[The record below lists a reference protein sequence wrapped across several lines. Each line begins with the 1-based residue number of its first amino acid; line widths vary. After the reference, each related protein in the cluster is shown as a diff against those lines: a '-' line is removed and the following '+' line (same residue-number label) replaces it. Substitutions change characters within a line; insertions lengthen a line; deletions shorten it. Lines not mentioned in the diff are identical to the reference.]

1 MGGGNE
7 APLQQPSEFT
17 AGSLVQVNR
26 PPNRPRARDVG
37 IQIGDLL
44 SPGPQNAITD
54 VPRIKVG
61 MAEKFLGDVTSPDEE
76 ERKKIVRSGVTLI
89 GTDDIESV
97 PLFAG
102 VGILQGSGEL
112 TGSHFITESGL
123 LTTYVAITGTSQ
135 VGSAYAALKMVHP
148 FVIDLPVVGETY
160 DRMTHPLAPDP
171 LVPSDIS
178 RALADMTAG
187 KLREGNVGGGAAMV
201 SFGLKGG
208 TGTSSRLVP
217 SANGGNFV
225 VGAIVQANHGSPY
238 DLTIGGVQVGKI
250 LTDEGYTKPWF
261 PTHDAKI
268 RQPKDG
274 DGSIIVVIATDAPLL
289 PHQCSAVARRAG
301 VGISRG
307 GGGTGF
313 FSGDIFLCFSTAAP
327 LTPPQ
332 EPRHEQRIEPVSTYS
347 VEVVNNETLDV
358 IFRAAADATEE
369 AILNALFAA
378 EELEGFTGR
387 KWRSLP
393 VERVKEIL
401 VDAGRIP
408 ASTVN

>member
-1 MGGGNE
+1 M
-7 APLQQPSEFT
+7 QT
-17 AGSLVQVNR
+17 
-26 PPNRPRARDVG
+26 NRPRARDIG
-37 IQIGDLL
+37 IRIGDLL
-44 SPGPQNAITD
+44 SPGELNAITD

-61 MAEKFLGDVTSPDEE
+61 MTEKFLGDVSSSDEE
-76 ERKKIVRSGVTLI
+76 ERKKIVRAGVTLI
-89 GTDDIESV
+89 GTDDIQQV

-102 VGILQGSGEL
+102 VAVLQGSGEL
-112 TGSHFITESGL
+112 TGSYFIQESGQL
-123 LTTYVAITGTSQ
+123 SSYVAITGTSQ
-135 VGSAYAALKMVHP
+135 VGSAYHGLTRLDP
-148 FVIDLPVVGETY
+148 FTIRLPVVAETY

-171 LVPSDIS
+171 VIS
-178 RALADMTAG
+178 SADVQCALDNMTSG

-217 SANGGNFV
+217 SAHGKDFV
-225 VGAIVQANHGSPY
+225 VGVIIQANHGSPY
-238 DLTIGGVQVGKI
+238 DLTITGVPVGKT
-250 LTDEGYTKPWF
+250 LVDEGYTKPWF
-261 PTHDAKI
+261 PSHDAKVQ
-268 RQPKDG
+268 QPKDG

-332 EPRHEQRIEPVSTYS
+332 APRYEQRVEPVSTFS
-347 VEVVNNETLDV
+347 VDAVNNDTLDV

-378 EELEGFTGR
+378 DELEGYTGR

-401 VDAGRIP
+401 KDAGRIRG
-408 ASTVN
+408 

>member
-1 MGGGNE
+1 MGGGNQV
-7 APLQQPSEFT
+7 PLQ
-17 AGSLVQVNR
+17 R
-26 PPNRPRARDVG
+26 PTGASTVGATSTNRPRARDVG
-37 IQIGDLL
+37 IVIGELL
-44 SPGPQNAITD
+44 CPGPLNSITD
-54 VPRIKVG
+54 VPRVKVG
-61 MAEKFLGDVTSPDEE
+61 MAEKILGDLSTPDEKK
-76 ERKKIVRSGVTLI
+76 RKKIVRAGVTLI

-102 VGILQGSGEL
+102 VAALQGSGEL
-112 TGSHFITESGL
+112 TGAHYIKEGGEL
-123 LTTYVAITGTSQ
+123 KGYIAITGTSQ
-135 VGSAYAALKMVHP
+135 LGAAHSGVYNLRP
-148 FVIDLPVVGETY
+148 LSIQLPVAGETY
-160 DRMTHPLAPDP
+160 DRMTHPLARDP
-171 LVPSDIS
+171 IGLADIQQ
-178 RALADMTAG
+178 ALANMTFG

-217 SANGGNFV
+217 STQGKDFI

-238 DLTIGGVQVGKI
+238 DLTIAGVQVGRV
-250 LTDEGYTKPWF
+250 LAEEGYTKPWF
-261 PTHDAKI
+261 PAQDTGI
-268 RQPKDG
+268 QQPKDG

-327 LTPPQ
+327 LTPP
-332 EPRHEQRIEPVSTYS
+332 ETPRYEQKIEPVSTYS

-378 EELEGFTGR
+378 EELEGYTGR

-393 VERVKEIL
+393 IQRVEEIL
-401 VDAGRIP
+401 RNAGRIP
-408 ASTVN
+408 EKATAGGF

>member
-1 MGGGNE
+1 MG
-7 APLQQPSEFT
+7 A
-17 AGSLVQVNR
+17 A
-26 PPNRPRARDVG
+26 RPRARDIG
-37 IQIGDLL
+37 IQIGVLL
-44 SPGPQNAITD
+44 SPGPHNAITD

-61 MAEKFLGDVTSPDEE
+61 MTEKFLGDVTSGDEE
-76 ERKKIVRSGVTLI
+76 ERKKIVRAGVTLI
-89 GTDDIESV
+89 GTDDIETV

-102 VGILQGSGEL
+102 VGILQGAGEL
-112 TGSHFITESGL
+112 TGAHFITESGQL
-123 LTTYVAITGTSQ
+123 SSYVAITGTSQ
-135 VGSAYAALKMVHP
+135 LGSAYGAVNKIQP
-148 FVIDLPVVGETY
+148 FIISLPVVGETY
-160 DRMTHPLAPDP
+160 DRMTHPLARNPIG
-171 LVPSDIS
+171 SNDIS
-178 RALADMTAG
+178 QAMANMTTG

-217 SANGGNFV
+217 STQDKNYV

-238 DLTIGGVQVGKI
+238 DLTIAGVQVGKV
-250 LTDEGYTKPWF
+250 LADEGYTKPWF

-268 RQPKDG
+268 QQPKDG

-289 PHQCSAVARRAG
+289 PHQCTAVARRAG

-332 EPRHEQRIEPVSTYS
+332 PPRYEQRIEPVSTYH
-347 VEVVNNETLDV
+347 VEAVNNETLDC

-393 VERVKEIL
+393 VEHVKEMLI
-401 VDAGRIP
+401 DAGKIP
-408 ASTVN
+408 KAPAGRYVGR

>member
-1 MGGGNE
+1 M
-7 APLQQPSEFT
+7 AAT
-17 AGSLVQVNR
+17 
-26 PPNRPRARDVG
+26 RPRARDVG

-44 SPGPQNAITD
+44 VPGPHNAITD
-54 VPRIKVG
+54 VPRITVG
-61 MAEKFLGDVTSPDEE
+61 MSEKFSGDVTSPDEE
-76 ERKKIVRSGVTLI
+76 ERKKIVRAGITLV
-89 GTDDIESV
+89 GTADIESV

-102 VGILQGSGEL
+102 VGILQGAGEL
-112 TGSHFITESGL
+112 TGAHYIAESGL
-123 LTTYVAITGTSQ
+123 LTSYVAITGTSQ
-135 VGSAYAALKMVHP
+135 VGSAYAFASGGLDKTKPPVLN
-148 FVIDLPVVGETY
+148 LPVVGETY
-160 DRMTHPLAPDP
+160 DRMTHPLAHEPIG
-171 LVPSDIS
+171 PSDVS
-178 RALADMTAG
+178 RALADMTTG

-217 SANGGNFV
+217 SANGNNFV
-225 VGAIVQANHGSPY
+225 VGAIVQANHGNPY
-238 DLTIGGVQVGKI
+238 DLTIAGVQVGKI
-250 LTDEGYTKPWF
+250 LADEGYTKPWF

-268 RQPKDG
+268 KQPKDG
-274 DGSIIVVIATDAPLL
+274 DGSIIVVISTDAPLL

-332 EPRHEQRIEPVSTYS
+332 PPRYEQRLEPVSTYS
-347 VEVVNNETLDV
+347 VEAVNNETLDV

-393 VERVKEIL
+393 IKRVKEIL

-408 ASTVN
+408 ASPGKDTVGYSSARVSRINRAKY

>member
-1 MGGGNE
+1 MGGGSQLPVIP
-7 APLQQPSEFT
+7 PLPAS
-17 AGSLVQVNR
+17 
-26 PPNRPRARDVG
+26 RPRARDVG
-37 IQIGDLL
+37 IQIGHLL
-44 SPGPQNAITD
+44 TPGPFNSITD

-61 MAEKFLGDVTSPDEE
+61 MTEKFLGDVSSPDEE
-76 ERKKIVRSGVTLI
+76 ERKKIVRAGVTLI
-89 GTDDIESV
+89 GTDDIEQV

-112 TGSHFITESGL
+112 TGSHLIRECGQLIS
-123 LTTYVAITGTSQ
+123 YIAITGTSQ
-135 VGSAYAALKMVHP
+135 LGAVYNGVTKLHP
-148 FVIDLPVVGETY
+148 FMITLPVVGETY

-171 LVPSDIS
+171 VGPADV
-178 RALADMTAG
+178 REALANMTSG

-217 SANGGNFV
+217 SAHGKDFV

-238 DLTIGGVQVGKI
+238 DLTISGVPVGKI
-250 LTDEGYTKPWF
+250 LDEEGYTKPWF

-268 RQPKDG
+268 QQPKDG

-307 GGGTGF
+307 GGGVGF

-327 LTPPQ
+327 LTPP
-332 EPRHEQRIEPVSTYS
+332 EVPRYEQRVEPVSTYS
-347 VEVVNNETLDV
+347 VEAVHNETLDA

-369 AILNALFAA
+369 AVLNALFAA
-378 EELEGFTGR
+378 DELEGFTGR

-401 VDAGRIP
+401 KEAGKIH
-408 ASTVN
+408 